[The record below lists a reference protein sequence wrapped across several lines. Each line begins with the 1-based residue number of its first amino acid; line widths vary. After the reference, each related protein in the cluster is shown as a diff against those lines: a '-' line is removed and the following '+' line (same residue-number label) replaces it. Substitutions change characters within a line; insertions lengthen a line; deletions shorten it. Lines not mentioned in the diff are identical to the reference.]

1 MVTAQKDEVFREW
14 TESARFWEKH
24 GASIRAMFSPVTAA
38 LLEEA
43 GITTGQQVLD
53 VAGGAGEPSL
63 TIAESVGPSGSVMYT
78 DLVAGMLKAAAA
90 EARRRGIT
98 NIDFRQC
105 AADSLPFA
113 ENSFDAVVSRLGAMF
128 FPDPL
133 AALREMRRVAKRG
146 GKVSAVVW
154 YKSEFNPYSYEV
166 TQVVSRR
173 FPGYSSSSIH
183 DAFRFAEPGKLAGV
197 FKEAGASEIRE
208 RLLKFDIAAP
218 ISLHEFWEM
227 RSEISGALRD
237 KLSAA
242 SPETRRKV
250 REEILAAVT
259 EYFPNNQMKFPA
271 QMLIVT
277 GSA

>member
-1 MVTAQKDEVFREW
+1 MVTAQQDEVFREW
-14 TESARFWEKH
+14 TESAQFWEKH
-24 GASIRAMFSPVTAA
+24 GATIRAMFSPVTTA
-38 LLEEA
+38 LIEEA
-43 GITTGQQVLD
+43 GITTSQHVLD

-63 TIAESVGPSGSVMYT
+63 TIAETVGPGGSVMYT
-78 DLVAGMLKAAAA
+78 DLVAGMLKAAEV

-113 ENSFDAVVSRLGAMF
+113 ENWFDAVVSRLGAMF

-146 GKVSAVVW
+146 GRVSAVVW

-173 FPGYSSSSIH
+173 FPSYSSSSIH
-183 DAFRFAEPGKLAGV
+183 DAFRFAELGKLAGV

-242 SPETRRKV
+242 S
-250 REEILAAVT
+250 
-259 EYFPNNQMKFPA
+259 
-271 QMLIVT
+271 
-277 GSA
+277 

>member
-14 TESARFWEKH
+14 SDSAPFWEKH
-24 GASIRAMFSPVTAA
+24 GATIRTMFSEITAA
-38 LLEEA
+38 LIEEA
-43 GITTGQQVLD
+43 GISPGQQVLD

-63 TIAESVGPSGSVMYT
+63 TIAEKVGQGGSVMYT
-78 DLVAGMLKAAAA
+78 DLIPGMVNAAAA

-113 ENSFDAVVSRLGAMF
+113 ENSFDVVVSRLGAMF

-133 AALREMRRVAKRG
+133 AALREMRRVAKRR
-146 GKVSAVVW
+146 GKLSAVVW
-154 YKSEFNPYSYEV
+154 YKSEFNPFSYEV
-166 TQVVSRR
+166 TQIVSRHL
-173 FPGYSSSSIH
+173 PSDSSPTH

-197 FKEAGASEIRE
+197 FNQAGATESRE

-218 ISLHEFWEM
+218 ISPEEFWEL
-227 RSEISGALRD
+227 RSDTSGTLRD
-237 KLSAA
+237 KLKAA
-242 SPETRRKV
+242 SPETRQKV
-250 REEILAAVT
+250 RQEVLAAISR
-259 EYFPNNQMKFPA
+259 YFPNNQMRFPG

-277 GSA
+277 GTA